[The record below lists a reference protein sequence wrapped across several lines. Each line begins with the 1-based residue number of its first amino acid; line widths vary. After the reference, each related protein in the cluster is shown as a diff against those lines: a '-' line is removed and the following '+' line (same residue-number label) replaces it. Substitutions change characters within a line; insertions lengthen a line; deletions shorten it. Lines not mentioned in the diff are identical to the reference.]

1 MAGKIKTAFFSGT
14 FNPIHMGH
22 LILAN
27 YMCEYEGFDE
37 MWLSVSPQNPLRERL
52 STENDN
58 HRLEMLKR
66 AVMGNAKIK
75 ATDVEFLLPLPS
87 YTIQTLDYLRATYP
101 EREFTLIIGA
111 DNWLRFEQW
120 REHERIINEYSV
132 CIYPRPGYEID
143 PATLPSRVK
152 LVPAPVIEIS
162 STMIRQGVAEGK
174 NMNYF
179 VPTQV
184 YDYIE
189 SHNLYK
195 E

>member
-1 MAGKIKTAFFSGT
+1 MSGKIKTAFFSGT

-27 YMCEYEGFDE
+27 YLCEYEGFDE
-37 MWLSVSPQNPLRERL
+37 LWLSVSPQNPLRQRL
-52 STENDN
+52 SAESDQ
-58 HRLEMLKR
+58 HRLEMLQR
-66 AVMGNAKIK
+66 VLIENTKIQV
-75 ATDVEFLLPLPS
+75 TDIEFELPIPS
-87 YTIQTLDYLRATYP
+87 YTIQTLDYLRANYP

-120 REHERIINEYSV
+120 HEHERIVNEYSV
-132 CIYPRPGYEID
+132 CIYPRPGYEINPD
-143 PATLPSRVK
+143 TLPPRVK
-152 LVPAPVIEIS
+152 LVSAPMVELS
-162 STMIRQGVAEGK
+162 STTIRQGIAEGK

-179 VPTQV
+179 VPAQV
-184 YDYIE
+184 YDYIL